1 MGARLRRLG
10 QLLTSGALT
19 LGTSA
24 CAEDTS
30 ESFSIA
36 GHEYHSADRV
46 QFKLPKVLREISGLA
61 LSSSGEL
68 FAHND
73 EDGII
78 YLIDYERGKI
88 VRRFALNGVAQ
99 ADFEGIAVAGEEVF
113 LVTSRGEIYQ
123 TRIGAAEQMVPF
135 EHHDERLDCEVEGL
149 TFDATAATLLVACK
163 NLKKKHR
170 AEGLRLHVWS
180 LERRAYDPARTITI
194 PYSAFTAI
202 ADVGPDAGKKGNR
215 IQPTGV
221 TIAPNGNLLIV
232 AGRQHL
238 LLELSPQGNLIS
250 FARLD
255 KTRHRQT
262 EGIAMTEDHRLIL
275 SDEGDGKGSSKSR
288 GRLSVYKPA
297 E

>member
-1 MGARLRRLG
+1 MSAALILG
-10 QLLTSGALT
+10 N
-19 LGTSA
+19 SA
-24 CAEDTS
+24 CAEDTP
-30 ESFSIA
+30 ESFEIT
-36 GHEYHSADRV
+36 GREYFAADRT

-61 LSSSGEL
+61 LSDSGEL

-78 YLIDYERGKI
+78 YLVDYNQGKV
-88 VRRFALNGVAQ
+88 VRRFALEGVAQ
-99 ADFEGIAVAGEEVF
+99 ADFEGIAVAGEELF

-123 TRIGAAEQMVPF
+123 TRIGAAEQMVPYQ
-135 EHHDERLDCEVEGL
+135 HHDERLDCEVEGL
-149 TFDATAATLLVACK
+149 THDATASALLVACK
-163 NLKKKHR
+163 TLKKKHR
-170 AEGLRLHVWS
+170 ADGLRLHVWS
-180 LERRAYDPARTITI
+180 LERRAYDPARMVTI
-194 PYSAFTAI
+194 PYSALTAV
-202 ADVGPDAGKKGNR
+202 ADLGEDAGKKGNR

-238 LLELSPQGNLIS
+238 LLELSPEGSLIS

-255 KTRHRQT
+255 EARHRQT
-262 EGIAMTEDHRLIL
+262 EGIAMTKDHRLIL
-275 SDEGDGKGSSKSR
+275 SDEGDGKGSNKSR